1 MFVYSRRHVG
11 KLVLYERQDNE
22 QNRYFSR
29 RRLGTMIDLL
39 LPLIVSWIFVLV
51 FGWVFAEVA
60 EIFGQHPQNK
70 SHNRIIGLILG
81 ILVVVIMLFHYILVM
96 LD

>member
-1 MFVYSRRHVG
+1 MFY
-11 KLVLYERQDNE
+11 
-22 QNRYFSR
+22 
-29 RRLGTMIDLL
+29 LL
-39 LPLIVSWIFVLV
+39 ALTVSWLFVLL

-81 ILVVVIMLFHYILVM
+81 ILIVCIMTFQYVLVM